1 MRPWILVTCV
11 LAGCGGGGGEPAAP
25 GPGVPAQV
33 ARPVTQTDAEIAAL
47 LYSDRQRTPVGFPL
61 DPAPTGFEQVTTLHL
76 AGCTDDWNE
85 ALEWS
90 ETAAQDAPAYAD
102 LVETRTDPR
111 YFEFDRVPRSPEN
124 NLLRARVY
132 RCEFFDPV
140 ANTLN
145 ARPIDAATVAAFAAY
160 QWQFTIYNNFGNVV
174 LDRATRTTATAIE
187 HTLDLATLARA
198 TNAAECDRVEVI
210 AWTWRV
216 ALASGVVEI
225 GTESLFAFRARFR
238 DGATELCDP

>member
-1 MRPWILVTCV
+1 M
-11 LAGCGGGGGEPAAP
+11 
-25 GPGVPAQV
+25 
-33 ARPVTQTDAEIAAL
+33 
-47 LYSDRQRTPVGFPL
+47 
-61 DPAPTGFEQVTTLHL
+61 
-76 AGCTDDWNE
+76 
-85 ALEWS
+85 
-90 ETAAQDAPAYAD
+90 
-102 LVETRTDPR
+102 
-111 YFEFDRVPRSPEN
+111 
-124 NLLRARVY
+124 
-132 RCEFFDPV
+132 
-140 ANTLN
+140 
-145 ARPIDAATVAAFAAY
+145 
-160 QWQFTIYNNFGNVV
+160 